1 MNNYKKIIILFAVI
15 LTCILFYYIANT
27 FAKYLTSVQQTTDI
41 TIARWNIKV
50 NNASVQNNSAT
61 SFVIQPVFPGNNHI
75 ASNIIAPTAE
85 GYFDLAFDFTNVDV
99 SFEYEVSVS
108 PNADSSVSD
117 LIVTG
122 YSIDNGQVITFDP
135 QNGIK
140 DIILYNSGVTA
151 QDVRI
156 YIKWD
161 DSSNAQMN
169 NIEDTAATAQSANGA
184 LLDVSITFR
193 QITRNYSVVVLC

>member
-122 YSIDNGQVITFDP
+122 YSIDNGQTITFNP

-140 DIILYNSGVTA
+140 DIILYNSGVTT

-193 QITRNYSVVVLC
+193 QITRSYSVVELC